1 MSIEPAALALN
12 SNAEMTVDNL
22 VVKTFATRDAMAKAA
37 ADSIAAEMA
46 VRLAHKER
54 IQVLF
59 SAAPSQL
66 PMLDDLAK
74 DPRIDWERV
83 TAFQL
88 DEFVGLDLAHPAAF
102 GNWLIR
108 FIFSKVPVGRYHR
121 LIPGADPA
129 AAALAYS
136 RLLLAAP
143 IDIACL
149 GIGVNGHIAFNDP
162 PVADFEDPELVKLVE
177 LDDIC
182 RRQQHDDGS
191 FPTVDAVP
199 QHALTLT
206 IPCILRAERIFCVVP
221 GEAKRN
227 AVEATLFGPVAT
239 DCPASILRRH
249 VDGTLYLDDG
259 SSPEEAIRGAR
270 LQG

>member
-1 MSIEPAALALN
+1 MSIEPAARALN
-12 SNAEMTVDNL
+12 SDAEMTVDNL
-22 VVKTFATRDAMAKAA
+22 VVKAFAARYAMAKAA
-37 ADSIAAEMA
+37 ADDIAAEIA
-46 VRLAHKER
+46 ARLAHKER
-54 IQVLF
+54 IRVLF

-66 PMLDDLAK
+66 PMLDYLAK
-74 DPRIDWERV
+74 DPRIDWERI

-88 DEFVGLDLAHPAAF
+88 DEFVGLDLNHPAAF
-102 GNWLIR
+102 GNWLVR
-108 FIFSKVPVGRYHR
+108 FLFSKVPVGEYHR

-162 PVADFEDPELVKLVE
+162 PVADFQDPELVKLVE
-177 LDDIC
+177 LDEIC
-182 RRQQHDDGS
+182 RQQQHDDGS

-206 IPCILRAERIFCVVP
+206 IPCILHAERIFCVVP

-239 DCPASILRRH
+239 ACPASILRH
-249 VDGTLYLDDG
+249 HPEGTLYLDEG
-259 SSPEEAIRGAR
+259 SSPEALMHGVR